1 MCTGTRERVYVRSGT
16 KIQIPMHTHTHTI
29 HAYVHTDVCVGVC
42 ESECMC
48 VRACVCECVCVHLF
62 VCASVCALLC
72 MYNIHTH
79 VIFCACVHVYNMR
92 PNTYTHTH
100 THAHLIP
107 FGEFA
112 VTLEVGISESIVKE
126 KAIYHHFCRD

>member
-100 THAHLIP
+100 TRAFDTIRRVCRYSRSRNKRKCSERKGH
-107 FGEFA
+107 
-112 VTLEVGISESIVKE
+112 ISS
-126 KAIYHHFCRD
+126 FLP